1 MASQG
6 IDPYSAGPKPL
17 ARRCRHF
24 TFPWNNHGFCIS
36 CEVWEGQGE
45 DQGLPCLEQGS
56 LCRWCSFW
64 SPELRSL
71 YRDEIIKRLEDPY
84 SYGPGRRYV
93 YLYRVNGPLQL
104 CRSLDLRQ
112 SAFSSSEDEDWC
124 AKYEEYCRDSGQPT
138 RQELLPELSS
148 GEAARDSSSPPSG
161 EALADFSAASNRAV
175 ARGCSRQPDSDSD
188 TLSEGET
195 SFLRVGSGSSRHS
208 EKGEA
213 LSRRGRGSTPVE
225 ELGESSPQVTRDTS
239 DLGDRTRGGSRGSSI
254 RHDTEHVLAEATR
267 GESPSTS
274 RHEFPTSHTSPTT
287 SGARESTL
295 AGGHSHRSRGRGAE
309 AHPEGKRVRSI
320 VVPVVSQAPTSTSQ
334 RPGTAAATLK
344 RHKSESHTDRD
355 RPSHR
360 RSFVASE
367 ESEVDVVGLSSG
379 SDWGKERALALKVL
393 SLAQGGSSSS
403 AERSRGRSRRDPQ
416 SSPESSSEELAEYRH
431 GGKRV
436 RRGASL
442 PTQGVSQAGD
452 SCRDQPRSLGN
463 QPPEVTTS
471 RGGDSL
477 LELSP
482 TGSVTLS
489 ADQLRQLLASMQE
502 SSASSSEESPSMT
515 KKWRDFRQVV
525 QRYNLEVPE
534 PAAPRLQYRSQTQGS
549 AHQSFALETQRLPL
563 YPDTL
568 STMTRCVEAIRSPRD
583 PKTGYSVDPLGLGKY
598 LEPQWPV
605 STKLDILDTPGF
617 IQPLKRNTNIPKDIL
632 SEASTKEQS
641 LSVNEKTLWA
651 MEKQAR
657 QLACAWS
664 AMRWSHR
671 ATRQVL
677 DDEERS
683 EEEKWADL
691 DAILQTQ
698 ADLEP
703 LMEDLITTNLTNT
716 VLRRRDL
723 LLDQIQAQYLTPENL
738 IQLRGSSLD
747 EQVLIQFPEELL
759 KEERELRSKRMFL
772 QALKPPR
779 AAWSQ
784 SGQQTQ
790 TQATQPVTAQPQP
803 QPSTSGYQSFK
814 AKGKGRGSFPKGRG
828 AGAQSSFT
836 PFQGGG
842 KANRG
847 RGAYPKGKGKGRGKR
862 SQSK

>member
-6 IDPYSAGPKPL
+6 LDPYSAGPKPL

-24 TFPWNNHGFCIS
+24 TFAWNNHGYCIS

-71 YRDEIIKRLEDPY
+71 YRDEITKRLEDPY

-104 CRSLDLRQ
+104 CRRLGLRQ
-112 SAFSSSEDEDWC
+112 AAFSSSEDEDWC
-124 AKYEEYCRDSGQPT
+124 AKYEEYCRDSGQST
-138 RQELLPELSS
+138 RHELLPELTSE
-148 GEAARDSSSPPSG
+148 EAARDSSSPPSG
-161 EALADFSAASNRAV
+161 EALADLSAASNRAA
-175 ARGCSRQPDSDSD
+175 ARGVSRRPDSDSD
-188 TLSEGET
+188 TPSEGEAGT
-195 SFLRVGSGSSRHS
+195 LQVGSGFTRHS
-208 EKGEA
+208 ERGEA
-213 LSRRGRGSTPVE
+213 LTRRGRGTDTPVE
-225 ELGESSPQVTRDTS
+225 KLVGSSQASHSTS
-239 DLGDRTRGGSRGSSI
+239 DLDARTRGGSRGSSI
-254 RHDTEHVLAEATR
+254 VSNTELVLAEATR
-267 GESPSTS
+267 EGSSSTS
-274 RHEFPTSHTSPTT
+274 RHEFPTSATT
-287 SGARESTL
+287 SGTREATQ
-295 AGGHSHRSRGRGAE
+295 AGGSSHRSRGREAE
-309 AHPEGKRVRSI
+309 AYPEGKRLRSI
-320 VVPVVSQAPTSTSQ
+320 VVSVASQVPTPTSQ
-334 RPGTAAATLK
+334 RPGTAAASSSK
-344 RHKSESHTDRD
+344 RHKSVSHSDRD

-360 RSFVASE
+360 RSLLASE

-379 SDWGKERALALKVL
+379 SDRERERARALRVL
-393 SLAQGGSSSS
+393 SLAQGGSSAS
-403 AERSRGRSRRDPQ
+403 AERSRSRSRRDPQ
-416 SSPESSSEELAEYRH
+416 SSPESSEEELAEYRH

-442 PTQGVSQAGD
+442 PTQGVSQAGAA
-452 SCRDQPRSLGN
+452 CRDQLGNQGN

-471 RGGDSL
+471 RGGQSL
-477 LELSP
+477 VELSP
-482 TGSVTLS
+482 EGSVTLS
-489 ADQLRQLLASMQE
+489 ADQLRLLLASMQE
-502 SSASSSEESPSMT
+502 SSSSSSEESPTMT

-534 PAAPRLQYRSQTQGS
+534 PAKAPRFQYRSQTQGGP
-549 AHQSFALETQRLPL
+549 QSFSLETQRLPL
-563 YPDTL
+563 FPETQ
-568 STMTRCVEAIRSPRD
+568 STMTKCVEAIRSPKD
-583 PKTGYSVDPLGLGKY
+583 PKTGYPVDPLGLGKY

-617 IQPLKRNTNIPKDIL
+617 IQPLKRNTNVPKDIL
-632 SEASTKEQS
+632 SEASKDQS
-641 LSVNEKTLWA
+641 LTVSEKTLCA
-651 MEKQAR
+651 MERQAR

-671 ATRQVL
+671 VTRQVL

-703 LMEDLITTNLTNT
+703 LMEDLITTGLTNT

-723 LLDQIQAQYLTPENL
+723 LLEQVQATYLTPENL
-738 IQLRGSSLD
+738 IQLRGSPLD

-759 KEERELRSKRMFL
+759 KEERELMSKRMFL
-772 QALKPPR
+772 HALKPPR
-779 AAWSQ
+779 AARSQ

-790 TQATQPVTAQPQP
+790 SQSTQQVAAQPQP

-814 AKGKGRGSFPKGRG
+814 ARGRGRGSFPKGRG
-828 AGAQSSFT
+828 AGAQSSST

-847 RGAYPKGKGKGRGKR
+847 RGSYPKGKGRGKR